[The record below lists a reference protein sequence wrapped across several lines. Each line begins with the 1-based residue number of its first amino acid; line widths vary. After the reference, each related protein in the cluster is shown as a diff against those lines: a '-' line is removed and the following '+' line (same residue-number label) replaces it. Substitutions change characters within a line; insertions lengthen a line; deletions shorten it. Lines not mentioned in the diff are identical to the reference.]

1 MVYFAMSVRSG
12 PPPSDHTY
20 FEGDVKKCLGLIW
33 IITKKNK
40 DVLNARFVMKFVQN
54 VILYIIV
61 QSFKKLHK
69 WAILNCYDSI
79 IHIKKNYGRT
89 FRRQVIKFS

>member
-12 PPPSDHTY
+12 PPPLHIHT
-20 FEGDVKKCLGLIW
+20 FQGDVKKCLGLIW

-69 WAILNCYDSI
+69 WAILDEYD
-79 IHIKKNYGRT
+79 NYTNRFYERT
-89 FRRQVIKFS
+89 FRR